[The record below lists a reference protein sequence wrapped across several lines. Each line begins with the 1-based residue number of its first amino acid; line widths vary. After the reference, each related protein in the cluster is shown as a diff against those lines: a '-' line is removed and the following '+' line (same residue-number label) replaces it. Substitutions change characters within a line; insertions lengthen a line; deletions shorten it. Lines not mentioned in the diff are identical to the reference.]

1 MVARAIVENAIETS
15 STATAAPPS
24 STHMPLVPPSSEM
37 RSYAYSLMA
46 SPSPTAISPSPMGLP
61 QSTPTPVKL
70 TMDADSVLTG
80 SPVEDAATSPL
91 TKGVDNILIEGTS
104 EKEIG
109 TGKSGAISVWFVVPV
124 VVAVWAIIMAVVPL
138 VLNRFR

>member
-1 MVARAIVENAIETS
+1 
-15 STATAAPPS
+15 
-24 STHMPLVPPSSEM
+24 
-37 RSYAYSLMA
+37 
-46 SPSPTAISPSPMGLP
+46 
-61 QSTPTPVKL
+61 
-70 TMDADSVLTG
+70 MDADSVLTG